1 MEYNRVKKRLLFL
14 PPSVLSGK
22 ERECRVDDFVSLTR
36 KAIGEGAFGEV
47 YKVRH
52 KTSGNLFAIK
62 VINKERILKSN
73 LLEQIK
79 REVRIMYNL
88 SHPHIIKLY
97 NHFEDDSNFYL
108 ILELA
113 ESGQLFTRLQK
124 MKGFDEPT
132 SAQFLREVALAVQ
145 YLHSRDPPIIH
156 RDIKPENI
164 LLDRDG
170 RAKVADFGWSNFF
183 NDDTKRATYCGTLDY
198 LAPEMID
205 RTGHTVKLDIW
216 NLGVLLFE
224 MLTSKA
230 PFHSNSQTELFEK
243 IRRVKI
249 GFPKNFPILA
259 KDLVKRLLRTAPEER
274 INLDELFN
282 HPWMKANP
290 PTRPTVAPIT
300 DNTPLPCRL
309 EDEAIPSEIENPIK
323 PFNESEY
330 AVVSKPSSG
339 RVAEAAVPQSAP
351 DPNLQVQADIKQ
363 VSERLETRKQALERL
378 LAREKSLSEQG
389 DSTQRAIESLR
400 VQLLEQSQKGRS
412 KAREDLLL
420 AMQEQATLNTEIRL
434 QSHAKIDLARQDVL
448 AANALGDIQWEHKAS
463 KTELVNWRR
472 FTNMVTAVSAR
483 QFDLMESL
491 RSAFDTLK
499 AVIRN
504 PSRQALDRLSAD
516 VTLQVVSL
524 RLQEKTELQRS
535 YTKLLNSLE
544 KREREVQVGPP
555 TRSAEVDVTINLLRD
570 GVKRLKVLE
579 EDLEQRSRAMAL
591 AS

>member
-22 ERECRVDDFVSLTR
+22 ERECKVDDFVSLTR

-88 SHPHIIKLY
+88 SHPHIVKLY
-97 NHFEDDSNFYL
+97 NHFEDDNNFYL

-124 MKGFDEPT
+124 MKGFDEPS
-132 SAQFLREVALAVQ
+132 SAQYLREVALAVQ

-224 MLTSKA
+224 MLTAKA

-274 INLDELFN
+274 ITLDELFN

-309 EDEAIPSEIENPIK
+309 EDDTIPSEIENPIK

-339 RVAEAAVPQSAP
+339 KVAETVVAAQSP
-351 DPNLQVQADIKQ
+351 DPNLMLQTRIKQ
-363 VSERLETRKQALERL
+363 VSDTLEGRKQALERL
-378 LAREKSLSEQG
+378 LAREKALSEQNE
-389 DSTQRAIESLR
+389 STQHSVESLR
-400 VQLLEQSQKGRS
+400 LELLEQSQRGRS
-412 KAREDLLL
+412 KAREDLLK
-420 AMQEQATLNTEIRL
+420 AVQEHAQLNSDLRL
-434 QSHAKIDLARQDVL
+434 LSHARIDLSRQDVL
-448 AANALGDIQWEHKAS
+448 ATNALEDVKWEHTAARS
-463 KTELVNWRR
+463 ELVNWKR
-472 FTNMVTAVSAR
+472 FTSMAV
-483 QFDLMESL
+483 
-491 RSAFDTLK
+491 
-499 AVIRN
+499 
-504 PSRQALDRLSAD
+504 
-516 VTLQVVSL
+516 VV
-524 RLQEKTELQRS
+524 RGR
-535 YTKLLNSLE
+535 
-544 KREREVQVGPP
+544 
-555 TRSAEVDVTINLLRD
+555 
-570 GVKRLKVLE
+570 
-579 EDLEQRSRAMAL
+579 
-591 AS
+591 